1 MGIREK
7 LREKPGLT
15 TGVAAAFVLL
25 AAAVMTYSYWPEKKA
40 DLSQAFYTDDDG
52 QTWFADSTFKVAPFD
67 HNGKTALIAQ
77 VYSYDDGKQKFCA
90 YVSRFT
96 PEGKKQMEAALA
108 DAEKKGLPPGS
119 VSLYQDRGFMNR
131 SVEVKLSGPNHPWIR
146 YDDPKAQEVFT
157 IHSPDGSAV
166 DQVLVY

>member
-1 MGIREK
+1 MGIRES

-15 TGVAAAFVLL
+15 TGFAGAFVLL
-25 AAAVMTYSYWPEKKA
+25 AVAVVAYSYWPQKKA
-40 DLSQAFYTDDDG
+40 DLSQALYSDDDG
-52 QTWFADSTFKVAPFD
+52 QTWFVDSIYKVAPFD
-67 HNGKTALIAQ
+67 HNGKTAVIAE

-90 YVSRFT
+90 YVSQFT

-108 DAEKKGLPPGS
+108 DAEKKGLPLGS
-119 VSLYQDRGFMNR
+119 VSLYQDRSFMNR
-131 SVEVKLSGPNHPWIR
+131 SVEVKLAGPNHPWIS
-146 YDDPKAQEVFT
+146 YGDPKAQEVFT